1 MGGTLCFDDRNR
13 VFSSSKQSVSTIE
26 TLSDCVFSG
35 GKRHHELVKGLI
47 PEDARWIDI
56 TVPLSD
62 VFAQYAQTEQPI
74 VVFASGDPL
83 FFGFAN
89 TIRREIPDAEITVF
103 PYFNSLQMLAHRLV
117 MPYHDMTI
125 VSLTGRPWHE
135 FDRALIERKPKIGVL
150 TDGEHTPAA
159 IASRMLEYG
168 YGYYEMSVGEH
179 LGSETEERVT
189 TLSLEEASKQDFKRP
204 NCLILT
210 PPQSPPGGTSQ
221 QGSIQKPPTGE
232 RFGGDFP
239 LGIPDADF
247 ALLDGRAKMI
257 TKAPIRLLTLAALE
271 LQNRH
276 SFWDI
281 GFCTGSVSIEAKLQ
295 FPHLHV
301 TAFEVREEGRRLMDI
316 NSHRFKTPG
325 IASKI
330 GDFIEVS
337 TEDCLPPDAIFIGGH
352 GGRLKEIVTKA
363 EQALLPGGVMVYNC
377 VAPESVADE
386 RIRQDS
392 RQVFEQ
398 TARQLGLHLEEPM
411 RVAINDFHPII
422 ILKARKL

>member
-1 MGGTLCFDDRNR
+1 MSKRFVVIGIPDAREGITLPEMPPG
-13 VFSSSKQSVSTIE
+13 S
-26 TLSDCVFSG
+26 VFSG

-47 PEDARWIDI
+47 PEDAEWIDI

-62 VFAQYAQTEQPI
+62 VFAQYARTERPV

-89 TIRREIPDAEITVF
+89 TIRRELPDAEIQVV

-135 FDRALIERKPKIGVL
+135 FDRALMERKQIIGVL

-159 IASRMLEYG
+159 IAQRMLEYG
-168 YGYYEMSVGEH
+168 YDYYQMSVGEH
-179 LGSETEERVT
+179 LGSETDERVT
-189 TLSLEEASKQDFKRP
+189 TLSLKEAAKQEFKRP
-204 NCLILT
+204 NCLILSL
-210 PPQSPPGGTSQ
+210 PLQEEDGG
-221 QGSIQKPPTGE
+221 G
-232 RFGGDFP
+232 FP
-239 LGIPDADF
+239 LGIPDKEF
-247 ALLDGRAKMI
+247 ALLDGREKMI
-257 TKAPIRLLTLAALE
+257 TKAPVRLLTLAALE

-301 TAFEVREEGRRLMDI
+301 TAFEIREEGRQLMEI

-325 IASKI
+325 ITSII
-330 GDFIEVS
+330 GDFIEIS
-337 TEDCLPPDAIFIGGH
+337 TEGLTPPDAVFIGGH
-352 GGRLKEIVTKA
+352 GGRLKEMMAKA
-363 EQALLPGGVMVYNC
+363 ANALLPGGVMVYNC
-377 VAPESVADE
+377 VDPKSITDE
-386 RIRQDS
+386 RIRTDS
-392 RQVFEQ
+392 QQIFEA
-398 TARQLGLHLEEPM
+398 TARELGLVLEEPI
-411 RVAINDFHPII
+411 RVAINDYHPII
-422 ILKARKL
+422 ILKARKS